1 MTRKLIAEN
10 WRLERARY
18 ALIGSHCKGCDT
30 YHFPK
35 KQLCL
40 KCKCEDDH
48 VEYKFSGKGTLV
60 EWTQIHEPARGFELM
75 SPYFYAIIELEEGI
89 RITAQV
95 TSVPEGRELV
105 HGIKVEMVFRKL
117 FQDGD
122 EGLVTYGFKAKP
134 IFD

>member
-18 ALIGSHCKGCDT
+18 TLAGNHCEGCDV

-40 KCKCEDDH
+40 KCKNDENLVEH
-48 VEYKFSGKGTLV
+48 VFSGLGDLV
-60 EWTQIHEPARGFELM
+60 EWTQIYEPARGFELI
-75 SPYFYAIIELEEGI
+75 SPYYYAIVELEEGI
-89 RITAQV
+89 RITTQL
-95 TSVPEGRELV
+95 TSIPEGKELFQ
-105 HGIKVEMVFRKL
+105 GLKVKMVFRKL